1 MGEVISGHERVNR
14 IRAESGMREMWGE
27 KKTYLGIYTA
37 SMEESLAQPTREPVL
52 RARRRIS
59 GRNAVIELITQLTPT
74 LLLVLLI
81 QPPFYSAYHFLLQV
95 QH

>member
-1 MGEVISGHERVNR
+1 
-14 IRAESGMREMWGE
+14 MREMGRE

-59 GRNAVIELITQLTPT
+59 GRTAGIELIIH
-74 LLLVLLI
+74 LLLL
-81 QPPFYSAYHFLLQV
+81 Y
-95 QH
+95 